1 MPRIIFMFCLL
12 FLSVGSQANTFK
24 FWLDL
29 GLTGYGIVDDQ
40 YGEGSAGA
48 LFIGVS
54 DHVFAYQ
61 NSGFDTHGIFL
72 DAVYECAAALKC
84 LDEDDIEYESQ
95 SILYG
100 QFFWDRTIL
109 LATGISQTEK
119 AYEKNVAL
127 NEKLNGVPFLISLRP
142 KNYNWFSAGIN
153 ISSHFTEKED
163 YLMMNLSLY
172 LGKLK

>member
-1 MPRIIFMFCLL
+1 MPRIIFIFCLL
-12 FLSVGSQANTFK
+12 SFSVVSQANSFK

-29 GLTGYGIVDDQ
+29 GLTGYGIVDDE

-61 NSGFDTHGIFL
+61 NSGFDGVF
-72 DAVYECAAALKC
+72 ECAAALKC
-84 LDEDDIEYESQ
+84 LEEDDIEYDSQ

-100 QFFWDRTIL
+100 QFFWDRAIL
-109 LATGISQTEK
+109 LATGLSQTEK
-119 AYEKNVAL
+119 TYEKNVEL
-127 NEKLNGVPFLISLRP
+127 NEKLNGIPFLISLRP

-163 YLMMNLSLY
+163 HIMMNLSLY